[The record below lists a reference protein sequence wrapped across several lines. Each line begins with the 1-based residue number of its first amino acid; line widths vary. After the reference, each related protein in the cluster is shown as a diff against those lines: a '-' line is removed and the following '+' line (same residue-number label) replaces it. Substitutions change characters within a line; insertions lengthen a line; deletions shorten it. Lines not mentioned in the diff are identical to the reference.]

1 MKINLKEINIKAVIN
16 KCNGQINFS
25 IPKKKVG
32 KEIIERAYAGKP
44 IKFLMEDLD

>member
-1 MKINLKEINIKAVIN
+1 MSLKEINIRAVIN

-32 KEIIERAYAGKP
+32 KQVIEHAYSGKP
-44 IKFLMEDLD
+44 IKLLFEDFD